1 MISVF
6 LQVYTGSIVLIFL
19 AKLLNLSNFGELSFG
34 IALSGIIATCGDF
47 GYSLMTIRDLPQ
59 NRFVTREYISNV
71 LIQKHIINI
80 AVFLLGFFYI
90 FIFFSSGNYF
100 WIKVLFL
107 VDGII
112 LSYTAYLVAL
122 FQATSKFKT
131 EAYSVI
137 IGAFFLTIIVI
148 LQYILKFPFEIL
160 CLLLVC
166 SHFIKL
172 IWLFFNSR
180 TVISIQRPTYNKEI
194 QGYLFRNSWS
204 FGLHYIIGVFY
215 FSLDTQI
222 ISKILGNTQLAL
234 YSSAFRVITAILLF
248 SNILTQVFLPYLSSR
263 YKQIDNHFKA
273 LVRQLILVVFCGTFF
288 MGIVMIIFS
297 EEVIGLLY
305 KADYLGS
312 AILFMPLLF
321 MSILRGIAGIFGILL
336 TISDHQ
342 VYRVKAIFASLVI
355 SFLSNYILIPI
366 YGIQGAAFA
375 SMLTHMVLLISY
387 VFYVKRIYKTTFVN
401 TKGIGIFLASI
412 GFTII
417 THYFIQS
424 KFLSI
429 IFVGI
434 YLMILVKVLW
444 HEILYFLQIVKT

>member
-148 LQYILKFPFEIL
+148 LQY
-160 CLLLVC
+160 
-166 SHFIKL
+166 
-172 IWLFFNSR
+172 
-180 TVISIQRPTYNKEI
+180 
-194 QGYLFRNSWS
+194 
-204 FGLHYIIGVFY
+204 
-215 FSLDTQI
+215 
-222 ISKILGNTQLAL
+222 
-234 YSSAFRVITAILLF
+234 
-248 SNILTQVFLPYLSSR
+248 
-263 YKQIDNHFKA
+263 
-273 LVRQLILVVFCGTFF
+273 
-288 MGIVMIIFS
+288 
-297 EEVIGLLY
+297 
-305 KADYLGS
+305 
-312 AILFMPLLF
+312 
-321 MSILRGIAGIFGILL
+321 
-336 TISDHQ
+336 
-342 VYRVKAIFASLVI
+342 
-355 SFLSNYILIPI
+355 
-366 YGIQGAAFA
+366 
-375 SMLTHMVLLISY
+375 
-387 VFYVKRIYKTTFVN
+387 
-401 TKGIGIFLASI
+401 
-412 GFTII
+412 
-417 THYFIQS
+417 
-424 KFLSI
+424 
-429 IFVGI
+429 
-434 YLMILVKVLW
+434 MILNFF
-444 HEILYFLQIVKT
+444 HH